1 MKEKSDSKCTDSLL
15 NLKLQKYKE
24 YASDVV
30 QGRQIACKYVIQAC
44 ERYLS
49 WFERDDLLFRPEKA
63 DAVINFISK
72 LKHYS
77 GRFNRKP
84 FLLLHYQ
91 KWMIYSIFGW
101 YYKND
106 PETRVTRKLYVE
118 LSRKQGKT
126 AFLSAISLYCLLET
140 PAAECY
146 MVANNAKQAKICFDM
161 SSNFLSS
168 IDPKAKFFERYRDSI
183 RFNATKSKI
192 QVLSNNSSGND
203 GYSPSFFVLDEA
215 HEQPDSKAWDVMIS
229 GQGARYNDN
238 CLAAIITTAGFNK
251 YLFCYE
257 YRQTCLEI
265 LSGLKSDDSQFI
277 AIYTQD
283 EEDDIFNDE
292 ECWIKSNPS
301 LGVTVSK
308 EYLREQ
314 VTNAQNNTSLLTGV
328 LTKNFNKWMD
338 VQDIWITHDELLAC
352 SKSFELSDFNPDEDL
367 CTVGVDLASVS
378 DLTAVSAHVFHK
390 EKHYFKTWYFI
401 PETCLNPSNSNCEL
415 YRRWKREG
423 YAIITNGNVTDY
435 DNILELLG
443 NFPLVISSIAYD
455 QWNATQFVI
464 QGQSQFGLNF
474 ETYSQSIFNF
484 NRPTRE
490 FERLLKSGK
499 VVLDNNPIT
508 RWCFSNCVLKH
519 EPSCDNVKPIKSG
532 SGKSEKKSSQQKID
546 GVISIL
552 QSLGRFLENPIF
564 DTSI

>member
-1 MKEKSDSKCTDSLL
+1 MKEKSDNRATDSLL
-15 NLKLQKYKE
+15 KYKQ
-24 YASDVV
+24 YALDVV
-30 QGRQIACKYVIQAC
+30 EGRQIACKYVIQAC

-49 WFERDDLLFRPEKA
+49 WFENRPDLIFRADKA
-63 DAVINFISK
+63 EAVIAFISK

-84 FLLLHYQ
+84 FILLPYQ

-106 PETRVTRKLYVE
+106 PEKRVTKKIYIE
-118 LSRKQGKT
+118 LARKQGKT
-126 AFLSAISLYCLLET
+126 AFMSAISLFCLLET

-146 MVANNAKQAKICFDM
+146 NISNNAKQAKICFDM

-168 IDPKAKFFERYRDSI
+168 IDPKGKFFERYRDSI

-203 GYSPSFFVLDEA
+203 GYSPSFYVLDEA

-257 YRQTCLEI
+257 YRQTCIEI

-328 LTKNFNKWMD
+328 LTKNFNKWVD
-338 VQDIWITHDELLAC
+338 SQDTWITHDELLAC
-352 SKSFELSDFNPDEDL
+352 SESFDLSMFDSDETL
-367 CTVGVDLASVS
+367 CTLGVDLAAVS
-378 DLTAVSAHVFHK
+378 DLTAVSALVYHDDK
-390 EKHYFKTWYFI
+390 YYFKTWYFI

-423 YAIITNGNVTDY
+423 FIITTGGNCTDY
-435 DNILELLG
+435 DYILQLLG
-443 NFPLVISSIAYD
+443 DFPLTISSIAYD

-464 QGQSQFGLNF
+464 SGQSLFGLPF
-474 ETYSQSIFNF
+474 EPYAQSIFNF

-499 VVLDNNPIT
+499 VVLDYNPIT
-508 RWCFSNCVLKH
+508 LWCFSNCVLKH

-532 SGKSEKKSSQQKID
+532 SGKSENKSGKID

-552 QSLGRFLENPIF
+552 ESLGRFLENPIL

>member
-1 MKEKSDSKCTDSLL
+1 MKEKSDSKGTDSLL
-15 NLKLQKYKE
+15 KYKQ
-24 YASDVV
+24 YALDVV
-30 QGRQIACKYVIQAC
+30 QGKQIACKYVIQAC

-49 WFERDDLLFRPEKA
+49 WFDSPDKFIFRPEKC
-63 DAVINFISK
+63 DAVISLISK
-72 LKHYS
+72 LKHSS

-84 FLLLHYQ
+84 FILLQYQ

-101 YYKND
+101 YYKDD
-106 PETRVTRKLYVE
+106 PEKRVTKKIYIE
-118 LSRKQGKT
+118 LARKQGKT

-140 PAAECY
+140 PAAEVY
-146 MVANNAKQAKICFDM
+146 MVSNNAKQAKICFDM

-203 GYSPSFFVLDEA
+203 GFSPSFFVLDEA

-257 YRQTCLEI
+257 YRQTCTEI
-265 LSGLKSDDSQFI
+265 LSGLKTDDSQFI

-314 VTNAQNNTSLLTGV
+314 VVNAQNNTSLLTGV
-328 LTKNFNKWMD
+328 LTKNFNQWVDSMN
-338 VQDIWITHDELLAC
+338 VWLTHDEILNVTCDVNL
-352 SKSFELSDFNPDEDL
+352 EDFDPDN
-367 CTVGVDLASVS
+367 TIIWAGVDLASTS
-378 DLTAVSAHVFHK
+378 DLTSLSIMIVQD
-390 EKHYFKTWYFI
+390 EIYYFKSWPFLPASALQQNVNAEFYKKMARNHHLI
-401 PETCLNPSNSNCEL
+401 
-415 YRRWKREG
+415 
-423 YAIITNGNVTDY
+423 ATNGNVCDY
-435 DNILELLG
+435 SEVTKVLLQ
-443 NFPLVISSIAYD
+443 IAERFTIGGVFYD
-455 QWNATQFVI
+455 SWNATQWAI
-464 QGQSQFGLNF
+464 DCTAQGLPL
-474 ETYSQSIFNF
+474 TPISQSLGSF
-484 NRPTRE
+484 NRCTKE
-490 FERLLKSGK
+490 FERLVKMGNCRI
-499 VVLDNNPIT
+499 DNNPIT
-508 RWCFSNCVLKH
+508 RWCF
-519 EPSCDNVKPIKSG
+519 DNVELKFDHNENCKPVKKGDAKSG
-532 SGKSEKKSSQQKID
+532 KGKID
-546 GVISIL
+546 IVISML
-552 QSLGRFLENPIF
+552 SCLNGYLLEPQF

>member
-1 MKEKSDSKCTDSLL
+1 MKEKSDSKGTDSLL
-15 NLKLQKYKE
+15 KYKQ
-24 YASDVV
+24 YALDVV

-44 ERYLS
+44 NRYLS
-49 WFERDDLLFRPEKA
+49 WFDRPDKFIFRPEKC
-63 DAVINFISK
+63 DAVISFISK

-84 FLLLHYQ
+84 FILLPYQ

-101 YYKND
+101 YYKD
-106 PETRVTRKLYVE
+106 EPEKRVTRKIYIE
-118 LSRKQGKT
+118 LARKQGKT
-126 AFLSAISLYCLLET
+126 AFLSAISLFCLLET
-140 PAAECY
+140 PATECY
-146 MVANNAKQAKICFDM
+146 NISNNAKQAKICFDM

-168 IDPKAKFFERYRDSI
+168 IDPKGKFFERYRDSI

-257 YRQTCLEI
+257 YRQTCIEI
-265 LSGLKSDDSQFI
+265 LSGLKTDDSQFI

-283 EEDDIFNDE
+283 ENDDIFNDE

-314 VTNAQNNTSLLTGV
+314 VQNAQNNTSLLTGV
-328 LTKNFNKWMD
+328 LTKNFNQWVD
-338 VQDIWITHDELLAC
+338 SQDTWITHDELLAC
-352 SKSFELSDFNPDEDL
+352 SESFELSDFNPDEDL
-367 CTVGVDLASVS
+367 CTVGIDLASVS
-378 DLTAVSAHVFHK
+378 DLSTVSALVYK
-390 EKHYFKTWYFI
+390 DDKYYFKTWAFV
-401 PETCLNPSNSNCEL
+401 PETCLNPNNSNCEL

-423 YAIITNGNVTDY
+423 FLQVTSGNVTDY
-435 DNILELLG
+435 DYILKLLSEI
-443 NFPLVISSIAYD
+443 PLTISSIAYD
-455 QWNATQFVI
+455 PYNATQFVI
-464 QGQSQFGLNF
+464 SGQSLFGLNF
-474 ETYSQSIFNF
+474 EPYSQSIFNF

-499 VVLDNNPIT
+499 VVLDYNPIT
-508 RWCFSNCVLKH
+508 LWNFSNCVLKQ
-519 EPSCDNVKPIKSG
+519 EPSCGNVKPIKSG
-532 SGKSEKKSSQQKID
+532 SGKSENKSGKID
-546 GVISIL
+546 SVISIL
-552 QSLGRFLENPIF
+552 QSLGRFLENPIL

>member
-1 MKEKSDSKCTDSLL
+1 MKEKSDNRGNLDSLQY
-15 NLKLQKYKE
+15 QKYKQ
-24 YASDVV
+24 YALDVV
-30 QGRQIACKYVIQAC
+30 QHKQIACKYVIQAC

-84 FLLLHYQ
+84 FILLPYQ

-101 YYKND
+101 YYKDN
-106 PETRVTRKLYVE
+106 PETRVTRKMYIE
-118 LSRKQGKT
+118 LARKQGKT
-126 AFLSAISLYCLLET
+126 SFMSAISLFCLLET
-140 PAAECY
+140 PAAEVY

-168 IDPKAKFFERYRDSI
+168 IDPKGKFFERYRDSI

-283 EEDDIFNDE
+283 EDDDIFNDE
-292 ECWIKSNPS
+292 ECWVKSNPS

-314 VTNAQNNTSLLTGV
+314 VQNAQNNTSLLTGV
-328 LTKNFNKWMD
+328 LTKNFNKWVD
-338 VQDIWITHDELLAC
+338 AQDTWITHTELLAC
-352 SKSFELSDFNPDEDL
+352 SESFELSKFNPDEDL
-367 CTVGVDLASVS
+367 CTVGIDLASVS
-378 DLTAVSAHVFHK
+378 DLTAVSALVYK
-390 EKHYFKTWYFI
+390 DDKYYFKSWAFV
-401 PETCLNPSNSNCEL
+401 PESCLNPSNSNCEL

-423 YAIITNGNVTDY
+423 YLHVTNGNVTDY
-435 DNILELLG
+435 DYILQLLG
-443 NFPLVISSIAYD
+443 DFPLTISSIAYD
-455 QWNATQFVI
+455 QYNATSFVI
-464 QGQSQFGLNF
+464 SGQSLFGLNF
-474 ETYSQSIFNF
+474 EPYSQSIFNF

-499 VVLDNNPIT
+499 VVLDYNPIT
-508 RWCFSNCVLKH
+508 LWCFSNCVLKH

-532 SGKSEKKSSQQKID
+532 SGKSEKKSGQNKVD
-546 GVISIL
+546 LVISLL

>member
-1 MKEKSDSKCTDSLL
+1 MKEKSDNRGNLDSLQY
-15 NLKLQKYKE
+15 QKYKQ
-24 YASDVV
+24 YALDVV
-30 QGRQIACKYVIQAC
+30 QGKQIACKYVIQAC

-49 WFERDDLLFRPEKA
+49 WFDRDDFIFRPEKA

-84 FLLLHYQ
+84 FILLPYQ

-101 YYKND
+101 YYKDD
-106 PETRVTRKLYVE
+106 PETRVTRKIYIE
-118 LSRKQGKT
+118 LARKQGKT
-126 AFLSAISLYCLLET
+126 SYLSAISLFSLLET
-140 PAAECY
+140 PAAEVY
-146 MVANNAKQAKICFDM
+146 MVANNAMQAKICFDM

-168 IDPKAKFFERYRDSI
+168 IDPKGKFFERYRDSI

-251 YLFCYE
+251 FLFCYE
-257 YRQTCLEI
+257 YRATCTEI
-265 LSGLKSDDSQFI
+265 LANLKNDDSQFI

-301 LGVTVSK
+301 LGITVSK

-314 VTNAQNNTSLLTGV
+314 VINAQNNTSLLTGV
-328 LTKNFNKWMD
+328 LTKNFNLWCDSMD
-338 VQDIWITHDELLAC
+338 TWITHDGLLAC

-367 CTVGVDLASVS
+367 CTVGIDLASVS
-378 DLTAVSAHVFHK
+378 DLTAVSALVYK
-390 EKHYFKTWYFI
+390 DEKYYFKSWAFV
-401 PETCLNPSNSNCEL
+401 PESCLNPSNSNCEL

-423 YAIITNGNVTDY
+423 FLQVTGGNCTDY
-435 DNILELLG
+435 DKILELLG
-443 NFPLVISSIAYD
+443 NFPLTISSIAYD

-464 QGQSQFGLNF
+464 QGQTLGLPF
-474 ETYSQSIFNF
+474 EPYSQSIFNF

-499 VVLDNNPIT
+499 VVLDYNPIT
-508 RWCFSNCVLKH
+508 LWCFSNCVLKH

-532 SGKSEKKSSQQKID
+532 SGKSEKKSGQNKVD
-546 GVISIL
+546 LVISLL
-552 QSLGRFLENPIF
+552 QSLGRFLEQPQF

>member
-1 MKEKSDSKCTDSLL
+1 MKEKSENRATADYLL
-15 NLKLQKYKE
+15 KYKQ
-24 YASDVV
+24 YSLDVV

-49 WFERDDLLFRPEKA
+49 WFDRPDFIFRPEKA

-84 FLLLHYQ
+84 FILLPYQ

-101 YYKND
+101 YYKDD

-140 PAAECY
+140 PAAEVY

-168 IDPKAKFFERYRDSI
+168 IDPKGKFFERYRDSI

-203 GYSPSFFVLDEA
+203 GYSASFYVLDEA

-251 YLFCYE
+251 FLFCYE
-257 YRQTCLEI
+257 YRATCLEI

-314 VTNAQNNTSLLTGV
+314 VVNAQNNTSLLTGV
-328 LTKNFNKWMD
+328 LTKNFNQWVDSMN
-338 VQDIWITHDELLAC
+338 VWLTHDEILNVSCDISLDQ
-352 SKSFELSDFNPDEDL
+352 FDPDN
-367 CTVGVDLASVS
+367 TIIWAGVDLAATS
-378 DLTAVSAHVFHK
+378 DLTSLSLMIVQDDIY
-390 EKHYFKTWYFI
+390 YFKSWPFL
-401 PETCLNPSNSNCEL
+401 PESALQHNVNAEFYKKMARNHHL
-415 YRRWKREG
+415 I
-423 YAIITNGNVTDY
+423 ATNGNVTDY
-435 DNILELLG
+435 SEVTKVLLQ
-443 NFPLVISSIAYD
+443 IAERFTIGGVFYD
-455 QWNATQFVI
+455 SWNATQWAI
-464 QGQSQFGLNF
+464 DCTAQGLPL
-474 ETYSQSIFNF
+474 TPISQSLGSF
-484 NRPTRE
+484 NRCTKE
-490 FERLLKSGK
+490 FERLVKMGNCRI
-499 VVLDNNPIT
+499 DNNPIT
-508 RWCFSNCVLKH
+508 RWCF
-519 EPSCDNVKPIKSG
+519 DNVELKFDHNENCKPVKKGDAKSG
-532 SGKSEKKSSQQKID
+532 KGKID
-546 GVISIL
+546 IVISML
-552 QSLGRFLENPIF
+552 SCLNGYLLEPQF

>member
-1 MKEKSDSKCTDSLL
+1 MKEKSDNRATDSLL
-15 NLKLQKYKE
+15 SKYKD
-24 YASDVV
+24 YALDVV
-30 QGRQIACKYVIQAC
+30 QHKQIACKYVIQAC
-44 ERYLS
+44 KRYLS
-49 WFERDDLLFRPEKA
+49 WFERDDLIFRPEKA

-84 FLLLHYQ
+84 FILLPYQ

-101 YYKND
+101 YYKD
-106 PETRVTRKLYVE
+106 DKEKRVTSKIYVE

-126 AFLSAISLYCLLET
+126 AFLSAISLFCLLET

-168 IDPKAKFFERYRDSI
+168 IDPKGKFFERYRDSI
-183 RFNATKSKI
+183 KFNATKSKI

-215 HEQPDSKAWDVMIS
+215 HEQVDSKAWDVMIS
-229 GQGARYNDN
+229 GQGARFNDN

-251 YLFCYE
+251 YAFCYE
-257 YRQTCLEI
+257 YRTTCLDI
-265 LSGLKSDDSQFI
+265 LAGLKSDDSQFI

-283 EEDDIFNDE
+283 EDDDIFNDE

-301 LGVTVSK
+301 LGITVSK

-314 VTNAQNNTSLLTGV
+314 VKNAQNNTSLLTGV
-328 LTKNFNKWMD
+328 LTKNFNQWVD
-338 VQDIWITHDELLAC
+338 SQDTWITPTELLAC
-352 SKSFELSDFNPDEDL
+352 SESFDLSMFDSDETL
-367 CTVGVDLASVS
+367 CTLGVDLAAVS
-378 DLTAVSAHVFHK
+378 DLTAVSALVYHDDK
-390 EKHYFKTWYFI
+390 YYFKTWYFI

-423 YAIITNGNVTDY
+423 YLIVTNGNVTDY
-435 DNILELLG
+435 DYILQLLG
-443 NFPLVISSIAYD
+443 DFPLTISSIAYD

-464 QGQSQFGLNF
+464 SGQSLFGLNF
-474 ETYSQSIFNF
+474 EPYSQSIFNF

-499 VVLDNNPIT
+499 VVLGYNPIT
-508 RWCFSNCVLKH
+508 LWCFSNCVLKH

-532 SGKSEKKSSQQKID
+532 SGKSENKNGKID

-552 QSLGRFLENPIF
+552 ESLGRFLENSPF

>member
-1 MKEKSDSKCTDSLL
+1 MKEKSDNRGNLDYLLRYKQYSL
-15 NLKLQKYKE
+15 
-24 YASDVV
+24 DVV

-49 WFERDDLLFRPEKA
+49 WFDRPDFIFRPEKA

-84 FLLLHYQ
+84 FILLPYQ

-101 YYKND
+101 YYKDD

-140 PAAECY
+140 PAAEVY

-168 IDPKAKFFERYRDSI
+168 IDPKGKFFERYRDSI

-251 YLFCYE
+251 FLFCYE
-257 YRQTCLEI
+257 YRATCLEI

-314 VTNAQNNTSLLTGV
+314 VVNAQNNTSLLTGV
-328 LTKNFNKWMD
+328 LTKNFNQWVDSMN
-338 VQDIWITHDELLAC
+338 VWLTHDEILNVSCDISLDQ
-352 SKSFELSDFNPDEDL
+352 FDPDN
-367 CTVGVDLASVS
+367 TIIWAGVDLAATS
-378 DLTAVSAHVFHK
+378 DLTSLSLMIVQDDIY
-390 EKHYFKTWYFI
+390 YFKSWPFL
-401 PETCLNPSNSNCEL
+401 PESALQQNVNAEFYKKMARNHHL
-415 YRRWKREG
+415 I
-423 YAIITNGNVTDY
+423 ATNGNVTDY
-435 DNILELLG
+435 SEVTKVLLQ
-443 NFPLVISSIAYD
+443 IAERFTIGGVFYD
-455 QWNATQFVI
+455 SWNATQWAI
-464 QGQSQFGLNF
+464 DCTAQGLPL
-474 ETYSQSIFNF
+474 TPISQSLGSF
-484 NRPTRE
+484 NRCTKE
-490 FERLLKSGK
+490 FERLVKMGNCRI
-499 VVLDNNPIT
+499 DNNPIT
-508 RWCFSNCVLKH
+508 RWCF
-519 EPSCDNVKPIKSG
+519 DNVELKFDHNENCKPVKKGDAKSG
-532 SGKSEKKSSQQKID
+532 KGKID
-546 GVISIL
+546 IVISML
-552 QSLGRFLENPIF
+552 SCLNGYLLEPQF

>member
-1 MKEKSDSKCTDSLL
+1 MKEKTDNRATDCLL
-15 NLKLQKYKE
+15 KYKQ
-24 YASDVV
+24 YALDVV
-30 QGRQIACKYVIQAC
+30 EGRQIACKYVIQAC

-49 WFERDDLLFRPEKA
+49 WFERDDFIFRPEKA

-84 FLLLHYQ
+84 FILLPYQ

-101 YYKND
+101 YYKDD
-106 PETRVTRKLYVE
+106 PETRVTRKIYIE
-118 LSRKQGKT
+118 LARKQGKT
-126 AFLSAISLYCLLET
+126 AFLSAISLFCLLET
-140 PAAECY
+140 PAAEVY
-146 MVANNAKQAKICFDM
+146 MVGNNAKQAKICFDM

-168 IDPKAKFFERYRDSI
+168 IDPKGKFFERYRDSI

-203 GYSPSFFVLDEA
+203 GYSASFYVLDEA

-251 YLFCYE
+251 YLFCFE
-257 YRQTCLEI
+257 YRQTCTEI
-265 LSGLKSDDSQFI
+265 LSGLKSDDSQFV

-292 ECWIKSNPS
+292 ECWVKSNPS

-328 LTKNFNKWMD
+328 LTKNFNKWVD
-338 VQDIWITHDELLAC
+338 SQDTWITHDELLAC
-352 SKSFELSDFNPDEDL
+352 SESFELSKFNPDEDL

-378 DLTAVSAHVFHK
+378 DLTAVSAHVYHN

-401 PETCLNPSNSNCEL
+401 PESCLNPSNSNCEL

-435 DNILELLG
+435 DAILELLG
-443 NFPLVISSIAYD
+443 NFPLTISNIAYD

-464 QGQSQFGLNF
+464 SGQSLFGLPF
-474 ETYSQSIFNF
+474 EPYSQSIFNF

-546 GVISIL
+546 GVISLL
-552 QSLGRFLENPIF
+552 QSLGKFLENPIF

>member
-1 MKEKSDSKCTDSLL
+1 MKEKSDNRATDSLL
-15 NLKLQKYKE
+15 KYKQ
-24 YASDVV
+24 YALDVV
-30 QGRQIACKYVIQAC
+30 QHKQIACKYVIQAC

-84 FLLLHYQ
+84 FILLQYQ

-101 YYKND
+101 YYKD
-106 PETRVTRKLYVE
+106 DKEKRVTSKIYIE
-118 LSRKQGKT
+118 LARKQGKT

-168 IDPKAKFFERYRDSI
+168 IDPKGKFFERYRDSI
-183 RFNATKSKI
+183 KFNATKSKI

-215 HEQPDSKAWDVMIS
+215 HEQVDSKAWDVMIS
-229 GQGARYNDN
+229 GQGARFNDN

-251 YLFCYE
+251 YAFCYE
-257 YRQTCLEI
+257 YRSTCLDV
-265 LSGLKSDDSQFI
+265 LAGLKSSDSQFI

-301 LGVTVSK
+301 LGITVSK

-314 VTNAQNNTSLLTGV
+314 VKNAQNNTSLLTGV
-328 LTKNFNKWMD
+328 LTKNFNQWVD
-338 VQDIWITHDELLAC
+338 SQDTWITHDELLAC
-352 SKSFELSDFNPDEDL
+352 SESFDLSMFDSDETL
-367 CTVGVDLASVS
+367 CTLGVDLAAVS
-378 DLTAVSAHVFHK
+378 DLTAVSALVYHDDK
-390 EKHYFKTWYFI
+390 YYFKTWYFI

-423 YAIITNGNVTDY
+423 YLIVTNGNVTDY
-435 DNILELLG
+435 DYILQLLSD
-443 NFPLVISSIAYD
+443 FPLTISSIAYD

-464 QGQSQFGLNF
+464 SGQSLFGLNF
-474 ETYSQSIFNF
+474 EPYAQSIFNF

-499 VVLDNNPIT
+499 VVLDYNPIT
-508 RWCFSNCVLKH
+508 LWCFSNCVLKH

-532 SGKSEKKSSQQKID
+532 SGKSENKSGKID

-552 QSLGRFLENPIF
+552 ESLGRFLENPIL

>member
-1 MKEKSDSKCTDSLL
+1 MKEKNDNRATDSLL
-15 NLKLQKYKE
+15 KYKQ
-24 YASDVV
+24 YALDVV
-30 QGRQIACKYVIQAC
+30 QHKQIACKYVIQAC

-49 WFERDDLLFRPEKA
+49 WFERDDLIFRPEKA

-84 FLLLHYQ
+84 FILLPYQ

-101 YYKND
+101 YYNEGK
-106 PETRVTRKLYVE
+106 EKRVTSKIYIE
-118 LSRKQGKT
+118 LARKQGKT

-146 MVANNAKQAKICFDM
+146 MVANNSKQAKICFDM

-168 IDPKAKFFERYRDSI
+168 IDPKGKFFERYRDSI

-215 HEQPDSKAWDVMIS
+215 HEQVDSKAWDVMVS
-229 GQGARYNDN
+229 GQGARFNDN

-251 YLFCYE
+251 YAFCYE
-257 YRQTCLEI
+257 YRNTSLDV
-265 LSGLKSDDSQFI
+265 LAGLKSDDSQFI

-292 ECWIKSNPS
+292 ECWIKSSPS
-301 LGVTVSK
+301 LGITVSK

-314 VTNAQNNTSLLTGV
+314 VKNAQNNTSLLTGV
-328 LTKNFNKWMD
+328 LTKNFNKWVD
-338 VQDIWITHDELLAC
+338 TQDTWIKHDQLLAC
-352 SKSFELSDFNPDEDL
+352 SESFDLSMFDSDETL
-367 CTVGVDLASVS
+367 CTLGVDLAAVS
-378 DLTAVSAHVFHK
+378 DLTAVSALVYHDDK
-390 EKHYFKTWYFI
+390 YYFKTWYFI

-423 YAIITNGNVTDY
+423 YLIVTNGNVTDY
-435 DNILELLG
+435 DYILQLLSE
-443 NFPLVISSIAYD
+443 FPLTISSIAYD

-464 QGQSQFGLNF
+464 SGQSLFGLNF
-474 ETYSQSIFNF
+474 ESYAQSIFNF

-499 VVLDNNPIT
+499 VVLDYNPIT
-508 RWCFSNCVLKH
+508 LWNFSNCVLKH

-532 SGKSEKKSSQQKID
+532 SGKSENKSGKID

-552 QSLGRFLENPIF
+552 QSLGRFLENPIL

>member
-1 MKEKSDSKCTDSLL
+1 MKEKSDNRGNLDSLQY
-15 NLKLQKYKE
+15 QKYKQ
-24 YASDVV
+24 YALDVV
-30 QGRQIACKYVIQAC
+30 QHKQIACKYVIQAC

-84 FLLLHYQ
+84 FILLPYQ

-101 YYKND
+101 YYKDN
-106 PETRVTRKLYVE
+106 PETRVTRKMYIE
-118 LSRKQGKT
+118 LARKQGKT
-126 AFLSAISLYCLLET
+126 SFMSAISLFCLLET
-140 PAAECY
+140 PAAEVY

-168 IDPKAKFFERYRDSI
+168 IDPKGKFFERYRDSI

-203 GYSPSFFVLDEA
+203 GYSPSLFVLDEA

-238 CLAAIITTAGFNK
+238 CLAAIITTSGFNRF
-251 YLFCYE
+251 LFCYE
-257 YRQTCLEI
+257 YRQTCTAI
-265 LSGLKSDDSQFI
+265 LANLKTDDSQFI

-301 LGVTVSK
+301 LNITVSK

-328 LTKNFNKWMD
+328 LTKNFNKWVD
-338 VQDIWITHDELLAC
+338 SQDTWITHDELLAC
-352 SKSFELSDFNPDEDL
+352 SKSFELSDFNPDDTL

-401 PETCLNPSNSNCEL
+401 PESCLNPSNSNCEL

-423 YAIITNGNVTDY
+423 YAIITNGTVTDY

-443 NFPLVISSIAYD
+443 NFPLTISSIAFD
-455 QWNATQFVI
+455 PWNATQFVI
-464 QGQSQFGLNF
+464 SGQSVFGLNF
-474 ETYSQSIFNF
+474 EPYSQSIFNF

-532 SGKSEKKSSQQKID
+532 SGKSEKKSSQLKID

-552 QSLGRFLENPIF
+552 ECLGRFLENPIF

>member
-1 MKEKSDSKCTDSLL
+1 MKEKSDSKGTDYLL
-15 NLKLQKYKE
+15 KYKQ
-24 YASDVV
+24 YALDVV
-30 QGRQIACKYVIQAC
+30 EGRQIACKYVIQAC
-44 ERYLS
+44 NRYLS
-49 WFERDDLLFRPEKA
+49 WFERDDLLFRPEKC
-63 DAVINFISK
+63 DSVISFISK
-72 LKHYS
+72 LRHYS

-84 FLLLHYQ
+84 FILLPYQ

-101 YYKND
+101 YYKDD
-106 PETRVTRKLYVE
+106 PEKRVTRKIYIE
-118 LSRKQGKT
+118 LARKQGKT
-126 AFLSAISLYCLLET
+126 AFLSSISLFSLLET
-140 PAAECY
+140 PAAEVY

-168 IDPKAKFFERYRDSI
+168 IDPKGKFFERYRDSI

-251 YLFCYE
+251 YLFCFE
-257 YRQTCLEI
+257 YRSTCVEI
-265 LSGLKSDDSQFI
+265 LSGLKADDSQFI

-292 ECWIKSNPS
+292 ECWVKSNPS

-314 VTNAQNNTSLLTGV
+314 VVNAQNNTSLLTGV
-328 LTKNFNKWMD
+328 LTKNFNKWVD
-338 VQDIWITHDELLAC
+338 SQDTWISHDELLAC

-378 DLTAVSAHVFHK
+378 DLTAVSALVYK
-390 EKHYFKTWYFI
+390 DEKYYFKTWYFI
-401 PETCLNPSNSNCEL
+401 PESCLNPSNSNCEL
-415 YRRWKREG
+415 YRRWKREN
-423 YAIITNGNVTDY
+423 YAIISNGNVTDY
-435 DNILELLG
+435 DAILELLG
-443 NFPLVISSIAYD
+443 NFPLTISSIAYD

-464 QGQSQFGLNF
+464 SGQSLFGLPF
-474 ETYSQSIFNF
+474 ESYAQSIFNF

>member
-1 MKEKSDSKCTDSLL
+1 MKEKSDNRATTDSLL
-15 NLKLQKYKE
+15 RFKQ
-24 YASDVV
+24 YALDVV

-44 ERYLS
+44 NRYLS
-49 WFERDDLLFRPEKA
+49 WFDRDDLLFRPEKA

-77 GRFNRKP
+77 GRFNRKQ
-84 FLLLHYQ
+84 FLLLPYQ

-106 PETRVTRKLYVE
+106 PEKRVCTKIYIQ

-126 AFLSAISLYCLLET
+126 ALLSSISLFCLLET

-168 IDPKAKFFERYRDSI
+168 IDPKGKFFERYRDSI

-215 HEQPDSKAWDVMIS
+215 FEQPDSKAWDVMVS
-229 GQGARYNDN
+229 GQGARYDDN

-251 YLFCYE
+251 YAFCYE
-257 YRQTCLEI
+257 YMQTCTEI
-265 LSGLKSDDSQFI
+265 LAGLKTDDSQFV

-283 EEDDIFNDE
+283 EEDDIFNNE

-314 VTNAQNNTSLLTGV
+314 IKNAQNNTSLLTGV
-328 LTKNFNKWMD
+328 LTKNFNKWVDAMD
-338 VQDIWITHDELLAC
+338 TWLTHDEILNVTCDVNLEQ
-352 SKSFELSDFNPDEDL
+352 FDPDNTIVW
-367 CTVGVDLASVS
+367 CGVDLAATS
-378 DLTAVSAHVFHK
+378 DLTSLSMMIVQDDIY
-390 EKHYFKTWYFI
+390 YFKSWPFL
-401 PETCLNPSNSNCEL
+401 PESALQQNVNAEFYKKMARNHHL
-415 YRRWKREG
+415 I
-423 YAIITNGNVTDY
+423 ATNGNVTDY
-435 DNILELLG
+435 SEVTKVLLQ
-443 NFPLVISSIAYD
+443 IAERFTIGGVFYD
-455 QWNATQFVI
+455 SWNATQWAI
-464 QGQSQFGLNF
+464 DCTAQGLPLTPINQSLG
-474 ETYSQSIFNF
+474 SF
-484 NRPTRE
+484 NRCTKE
-490 FERLLKSGK
+490 FERLVKMGNCRI
-499 VVLDNNPIT
+499 DNNPIT
-508 RWCFSNCVLKH
+508 RWCF
-519 EPSCDNVKPIKSG
+519 DNVELKFDHNENCKPVKKGDAKSG
-532 SGKSEKKSSQQKID
+532 KGKID
-546 GVISIL
+546 IVISMLSSLNGYLL
-552 QSLGRFLENPIF
+552 QPQF

>member
-1 MKEKSDSKCTDSLL
+1 MKEKSDNRVTDSLL
-15 NLKLQKYKE
+15 KYKQ
-24 YASDVV
+24 YALDVV
-30 QGRQIACKYVIQAC
+30 QHKQIACKYVIQAC

-84 FLLLHYQ
+84 FLLLPYQ

-101 YYKND
+101 YYKSD
-106 PETRVTRKLYVE
+106 PEKRVTRKIYIE
-118 LSRKQGKT
+118 LARKQGKT
-126 AFLSAISLYCLLET
+126 AFLSAISLFCLLET

-168 IDPKAKFFERYRDSI
+168 IDPKGKFFERYRDSI

-215 HEQPDSKAWDVMIS
+215 HEQPDSRAFDVLIS

-265 LSGLKSDDSQFI
+265 LAGLKSDDGQFI

-292 ECWIKSNPS
+292 DCWGKSSPS

-314 VTNAQNNTSLLTGV
+314 VQNAQNNTSLLTGV
-328 LTKNFNKWMD
+328 LTKNFNQWVD
-338 VQDIWITHDELLAC
+338 SQDTWITHDELLAC

-367 CTVGVDLASVS
+367 CTLGVDLASVS
-378 DLTAVSAHVFHK
+378 DLSTVSALVYK
-390 EKHYFKTWYFI
+390 DDKYYFKTWAFV
-401 PETCLNPSNSNCEL
+401 PETCLNPNNSNCEL

-423 YAIITNGNVTDY
+423 FLQVTSGNVTDY
-435 DNILELLG
+435 DYILKLLSEI
-443 NFPLVISSIAYD
+443 PLTISSIAYD
-455 QWNATQFVI
+455 PYNATQFVI
-464 QGQSQFGLNF
+464 SGQSLFGLNF
-474 ETYSQSIFNF
+474 EPYSQSIFNF

-499 VVLDNNPIT
+499 VVLDYNPIT
-508 RWCFSNCVLKH
+508 LWNFSNCVLKQ
-519 EPSCDNVKPIKSG
+519 EPSCGNVKPIKSG
-532 SGKSEKKSSQQKID
+532 SGKSENKSGKID
-546 GVISIL
+546 SVISIL
-552 QSLGRFLENPIF
+552 QSLGRFLENPIL

>member
-1 MKEKSDSKCTDSLL
+1 MKEKSDSKGTDSLL
-15 NLKLQKYKE
+15 SKYKDC
-24 YASDVV
+24 ALDVV
-30 QGRQIACKYVIQAC
+30 QGKQIACKYVIQAC

-84 FLLLHYQ
+84 FILLPYQ

-101 YYKND
+101 YYKD
-106 PETRVTRKLYVE
+106 DKEKRVTSKIYVE
-118 LSRKQGKT
+118 LARKQGKT

-168 IDPKAKFFERYRDSI
+168 IDPKGKFFERYRDSI
-183 RFNATKSKI
+183 KFNATKSKI

-215 HEQPDSKAWDVMIS
+215 HEQVDSKAWDVMIS
-229 GQGARYNDN
+229 GQGARFNDN

-251 YLFCYE
+251 YAFCYE
-257 YRQTCLEI
+257 YRTTCLDI
-265 LSGLKSDDSQFI
+265 LAGLKSDDSQFI

-283 EEDDIFNDE
+283 EDDDIFNDE
-292 ECWIKSNPS
+292 KCWIKSNPS
-301 LGVTVSK
+301 LGITVSK

-314 VTNAQNNTSLLTGV
+314 VKNAQNNTSLLTGV
-328 LTKNFNKWMD
+328 LTKNFNKWVD
-338 VQDIWITHDELLAC
+338 SQDTWISHDELLAC
-352 SKSFELSDFNPDEDL
+352 SKSFDLSMFDSDETL
-367 CTVGVDLASVS
+367 CTLGVDLAAVS
-378 DLTAVSAHVFHK
+378 DLTAVSALVYHDDK
-390 EKHYFKTWYFI
+390 YYFKTWYFI

-415 YRRWKREG
+415 YRRWKRENF
-423 YAIITNGNVTDY
+423 IITTGGNCTDY
-435 DNILELLG
+435 DYILQLLG
-443 NFPLVISSIAYD
+443 DFPLTISSIAYD

-464 QGQSQFGLNF
+464 SGQSLFGLPF
-474 ETYSQSIFNF
+474 EPYAQSIFNF

-499 VVLDNNPIT
+499 VVLDYNPIT
-508 RWCFSNCVLKH
+508 LWCFSNCVLKH

-532 SGKSEKKSSQQKID
+532 SGKSENKSGKID

-552 QSLGRFLENPIF
+552 ESLGRFLENPPL

>member
-1 MKEKSDSKCTDSLL
+1 MKEKNDNRATDSLL
-15 NLKLQKYKE
+15 KYKQ
-24 YASDVV
+24 YALDVV

-49 WFERDDLLFRPEKA
+49 WFERDDLIFRPEKA

-84 FLLLHYQ
+84 FILLPYQ

-101 YYKND
+101 YYKED
-106 PETRVTRKLYVE
+106 KEKRITSKIYVE

-168 IDPKAKFFERYRDSI
+168 IDPKGKFFERYRDSI
-183 RFNATKSKI
+183 KFNATKSKI

-229 GQGARYNDN
+229 GQGARFNDN

-251 YLFCYE
+251 YAFCYE
-257 YRQTCLEI
+257 YRTTCLDI
-265 LSGLKSDDSQFI
+265 LAGLKSDDSQFI

-283 EEDDIFNDE
+283 EDDDIFNDE

-301 LGVTVSK
+301 LGITVSK

-314 VTNAQNNTSLLTGV
+314 VKNGQNNTSLLTGV
-328 LTKNFNKWMD
+328 LTKNFNQWVD
-338 VQDIWITHDELLAC
+338 SQDTWITHDELLAC
-352 SKSFELSDFNPDEDL
+352 SESFDLSMFDSDETL
-367 CTVGVDLASVS
+367 CTLGVDLASVS
-378 DLTAVSAHVFHK
+378 DLTTVSALVYHDDK
-390 EKHYFKTWYFI
+390 YYFKTWFFV

-423 YAIITNGNVTDY
+423 YLIVTNGNVTDY
-435 DNILELLG
+435 DYILQLLG
-443 NFPLVISSIAYD
+443 DFPLTISSIAYD
-455 QWNATQFVI
+455 QYNATSFVI
-464 QGQSQFGLNF
+464 SGQSLFGLNF
-474 ETYSQSIFNF
+474 EPYSQSIFNF

-499 VVLDNNPIT
+499 VVLDYNPIT
-508 RWCFSNCVLKH
+508 LWCFSNCVLKH

-532 SGKSEKKSSQQKID
+532 SGKSEKKSGQNKID

-552 QSLGRFLENPIF
+552 QSLGRFLEQPQF

>member
-1 MKEKSDSKCTDSLL
+1 MKEKSDSKGNGSLL
-15 NLKLQKYKE
+15 KYKQ
-24 YASDVV
+24 YALDVV
-30 QGRQIACKYVIQAC
+30 QHKQIACKYVIQAC

-49 WFERDDLLFRPEKA
+49 WFDRDDFIFRPEKA

-77 GRFNRKP
+77 GRFNHKQ
-84 FLLLHYQ
+84 FILLPYQ

-101 YYKND
+101 YYKDD

-168 IDPKAKFFERYRDSI
+168 IDPKGKFFERYRDSI

-238 CLAAIITTAGFNK
+238 CLAAIITTSGFNK
-251 YLFCYE
+251 FLFCHA
-257 YRQTCLEI
+257 YRETCLEI
-265 LSGLKSDDSQFI
+265 LANLKTDDSQYI

-328 LTKNFNKWMD
+328 LTKNFNQWVD
-338 VQDIWITHDELLAC
+338 SQDTWITNAELLAC
-352 SKSFELSDFNPDEDL
+352 SESFELSKFNPDEDL
-367 CTVGVDLASVS
+367 CTLGIDLASVS
-378 DLTAVSAHVFHK
+378 DLTSVSALVYK
-390 EKHYFKTWYFI
+390 DDKYYFKTWYFL

-423 YAIITNGNVTDY
+423 YLIVTNGNVTDY
-435 DNILELLG
+435 DYILQLLG
-443 NFPLVISSIAYD
+443 DFPLIISSIAYD
-455 QWNATQFVI
+455 QYNAT
-464 QGQSQFGLNF
+464 
-474 ETYSQSIFNF
+474 
-484 NRPTRE
+484 
-490 FERLLKSGK
+490 
-499 VVLDNNPIT
+499 
-508 RWCFSNCVLKH
+508 
-519 EPSCDNVKPIKSG
+519 
-532 SGKSEKKSSQQKID
+532 
-546 GVISIL
+546 
-552 QSLGRFLENPIF
+552 SL
-564 DTSI
+564 

>member
-1 MKEKSDSKCTDSLL
+1 MKEKSDNRATDSIQF
-15 NLKLQKYKE
+15 KRYKQ
-24 YASDVV
+24 YALDVV
-30 QGRQIACKYVIQAC
+30 QGKQIACKYVIQAC

-49 WFERDDLLFRPEKA
+49 WFDRPDFIFRPEKA

-84 FLLLHYQ
+84 FILLPYQ

-101 YYKND
+101 YYKDD

-140 PAAECY
+140 PAAEVY

-168 IDPKAKFFERYRDSI
+168 IDPKGKFFERYRDSI

-203 GYSPSFFVLDEA
+203 GYSASFYVLDEA

-251 YLFCYE
+251 FLFCYE
-257 YRQTCLEI
+257 YRATCLEI
-265 LSGLKSDDSQFI
+265 LSGLKSDDGQFI

-314 VTNAQNNTSLLTGV
+314 VVNAQNNTSLLTGV
-328 LTKNFNKWMD
+328 LTKNFNLWCDSMD
-338 VQDIWITHDELLAC
+338 TWITHDELLAC

-367 CTVGVDLASVS
+367 CTVGIDLASVS
-378 DLTAVSAHVFHK
+378 DLTAVSALVYK
-390 EKHYFKTWYFI
+390 DEKYYFKSWAFV
-401 PETCLNPSNSNCEL
+401 PESCLNPSNSNCEL

-423 YAIITNGNVTDY
+423 YLHCTGGNVTDFDY
-435 DNILELLG
+435 ILKLLSE
-443 NFPLVISSIAYD
+443 FPLTISSIAYD
-455 QWNATQFVI
+455 QYNATQFVI

-474 ETYSQSIFNF
+474 EPYSQSIFNF

-490 FERLLKSGK
+490 FERLLKSGR
-499 VVLDNNPIT
+499 VVLDYNPIT
-508 RWCFSNCVLKH
+508 LWAFGNCVLKH
-519 EPSCDNVKPIKSG
+519 EPTCDNVKPIKSG
-532 SGKSEKKSSQQKID
+532 SGKSEKKSGQNKVD
-546 GVISIL
+546 LVISLL
-552 QSLGRFLENPIF
+552 QSLGRFLEQPQF

>member
-1 MKEKSDSKCTDSLL
+1 MKEKSDNRATDSLL
-15 NLKLQKYKE
+15 KYKQ
-24 YASDVV
+24 YALDVV
-30 QGRQIACKYVIQAC
+30 QHKQIACKYVIQAC

-49 WFERDDLLFRPEKA
+49 WFDRDDFIFRPEKC
-63 DAVINFISK
+63 DSVISFISK
-72 LKHYS
+72 LRHYS

-84 FLLLHYQ
+84 FILLPYQ

-101 YYKND
+101 YYKD
-106 PETRVTRKLYVE
+106 DKETRVTRKLYVE

-126 AFLSAISLYCLLET
+126 AFLSAISLYCLLGT
-140 PAAECY
+140 PAAEVY

-168 IDPKAKFFERYRDSI
+168 IDPKGKFFERYRDSI

-203 GYSPSFFVLDEA
+203 GYSPSLFVLDEA

-251 YLFCYE
+251 FLFCYE
-257 YRQTCLEI
+257 YRATCLEI

-314 VTNAQNNTSLLTGV
+314 VVNAQNNTSLLTGV
-328 LTKNFNKWMD
+328 LTKNFNQWVDSMN
-338 VQDIWITHDELLAC
+338 VWLTHDEILNVSCDISLDQ
-352 SKSFELSDFNPDEDL
+352 FDPDN
-367 CTVGVDLASVS
+367 TIIWAGVDLAATS
-378 DLTAVSAHVFHK
+378 DLTSLSLMIVQDDIY
-390 EKHYFKTWYFI
+390 YFKSWPFL
-401 PETCLNPSNSNCEL
+401 PESALQQNVNAEFYKKMARNHHL
-415 YRRWKREG
+415 I
-423 YAIITNGNVTDY
+423 ATNGNVTDY
-435 DNILELLG
+435 SEVTKVLLQ
-443 NFPLVISSIAYD
+443 IAERFTIGGVFYD
-455 QWNATQFVI
+455 SWNATQWAI
-464 QGQSQFGLNF
+464 DCTAQGLPL
-474 ETYSQSIFNF
+474 TPISQSLGSF
-484 NRPTRE
+484 NRCTKE
-490 FERLLKSGK
+490 FERLVKMGNCRI
-499 VVLDNNPIT
+499 DNNPIT
-508 RWCFSNCVLKH
+508 RWCF
-519 EPSCDNVKPIKSG
+519 DNVELKFDHNENCKPVKKGDAKSG
-532 SGKSEKKSSQQKID
+532 KGKID
-546 GVISIL
+546 IVISML
-552 QSLGRFLENPIF
+552 SCLNGYLLEPQF

>member
-1 MKEKSDSKCTDSLL
+1 MKEKSDNRATADYLL
-15 NLKLQKYKE
+15 NLKKYKD
-24 YASDVV
+24 YALDVV
-30 QGRQIACKYVIQAC
+30 QGTQIACKYVIQAC

-49 WFERDDLLFRPEKA
+49 WFDRPDFIFRPEKA
-63 DAVINFISK
+63 NAVINFISK

-84 FLLLHYQ
+84 FILLPYQ

-101 YYKND
+101 YYKDD

-140 PAAECY
+140 PAAEVY

-168 IDPKAKFFERYRDSI
+168 IDPKGKFFERYRDSI

-203 GYSPSFFVLDEA
+203 GYSPSLFVLDEA

-251 YLFCYE
+251 FLFCYE
-257 YRQTCLEI
+257 YRQTCTEI
-265 LSGLKSDDSQFI
+265 LSGLKSDDSQFV

-292 ECWIKSNPS
+292 ECWVKSNPS

-328 LTKNFNKWMD
+328 LTKNFNKWVD
-338 VQDIWITHDELLAC
+338 SQDTWITHDELLAC
-352 SKSFELSDFNPDEDL
+352 SESFELSKFNPDEDL

-378 DLTAVSAHVFHK
+378 DLTAVSAHVYHN

-401 PETCLNPSNSNCEL
+401 PESCLNPSNSNCEL

-435 DNILELLG
+435 DAILELLG
-443 NFPLVISSIAYD
+443 NFPLTISNIAYD

-464 QGQSQFGLNF
+464 SGQSLFGLPF
-474 ETYSQSIFNF
+474 EPYSQSIFNF

-546 GVISIL
+546 GVISLL
-552 QSLGRFLENPIF
+552 QSLGKFLENPIF

>member
-1 MKEKSDSKCTDSLL
+1 MKEKSDNRATTDSLL
-15 NLKLQKYKE
+15 KYKQ
-24 YASDVV
+24 YALDVV
-30 QGRQIACKYVIQAC
+30 QGKQIACKYVIQAC

-49 WFERDDLLFRPEKA
+49 WFERDDLLFRPEKCN
-63 DAVINFISK
+63 AVISFISK

-84 FLLLHYQ
+84 FLLLPYQ

-106 PETRVTRKLYVE
+106 PEKRVTRKIYIE

-126 AFLSAISLYCLLET
+126 AFLSAISLFCLLET

-168 IDPKAKFFERYRDSI
+168 IEPKGKFFERYRDSI

-314 VTNAQNNTSLLTGV
+314 VQNAQNNTSLLTGV
-328 LTKNFNKWMD
+328 LTKNFNQWVD
-338 VQDIWITHDELLAC
+338 SQDTWITHDELLAC

-367 CTVGVDLASVS
+367 CTVGIDLAAVS
-378 DLTAVSAHVFHK
+378 DLCAVSALVYK
-390 EKHYFKTWYFI
+390 DEKYYFKTWYFI
-401 PETCLNPSNSNCEL
+401 PESCLNPSNSNCEL

-423 YAIITNGNVTDY
+423 FTHCTGGNCTDY
-435 DNILELLG
+435 DYILDLLG
-443 NFPLVISSIAYD
+443 NKFPLTISSIAYD
-455 QWNATQFVI
+455 QYNATQFVI
-464 QGQSQFGLNF
+464 QGQALFGLNYEPF
-474 ETYSQSIFNF
+474 SQSIFNF

-499 VVLDNNPIT
+499 VVLDYNPIT
-508 RWCFSNCVLKH
+508 FWNFSNCSLKE
-519 EPSCDNVKPIKSG
+519 EPSCGNVKPIKSG
-532 SGKSEKKSSQQKID
+532 SGKSEKKSGQNKID
-546 GVISIL
+546 GVIAIL
-552 QSLGRFLENPIF
+552 QALGRFLENPIF

>member
-1 MKEKSDSKCTDSLL
+1 MKEKSDSKGTDSLL
-15 NLKLQKYKE
+15 KYKQ
-24 YASDVV
+24 YALDVV
-30 QGRQIACKYVIQAC
+30 QGKQIACKYVIQAC

-49 WFERDDLLFRPEKA
+49 WFDRPDFIFRPEKA

-84 FLLLHYQ
+84 FILLPYQ

-101 YYKND
+101 YYKDD

-140 PAAECY
+140 PAAEVY

-168 IDPKAKFFERYRDSI
+168 IDPKGKFFERYRDSI

-203 GYSPSFFVLDEA
+203 GYSPSLFVLDEA

-251 YLFCYE
+251 FLFCYE
-257 YRQTCLEI
+257 YRQTCTEI
-265 LSGLKSDDSQFI
+265 LSGLKSDDSQFV

-292 ECWIKSNPS
+292 ECWVKSNPS

-328 LTKNFNKWMD
+328 LTKNFNKWVD
-338 VQDIWITHDELLAC
+338 SQDTWITHDELLAC
-352 SKSFELSDFNPDEDL
+352 SESFELSKFNPDEDL

-378 DLTAVSAHVFHK
+378 DLTAVSAHVYHN

-401 PETCLNPSNSNCEL
+401 PESCLNPSNSNCEL

-435 DNILELLG
+435 DAILELLG
-443 NFPLVISSIAYD
+443 NFPLTISNIAYD

-464 QGQSQFGLNF
+464 SGQSLFGLPF
-474 ETYSQSIFNF
+474 EPYSQSIFNF

-546 GVISIL
+546 GVISLL
-552 QSLGRFLENPIF
+552 QSLGKFLENPIF

>member
-1 MKEKSDSKCTDSLL
+1 MKEKSDNRATDSLL
-15 NLKLQKYKE
+15 KYKQ
-24 YASDVV
+24 YALDVV
-30 QGRQIACKYVIQAC
+30 QHKQIACKYVIQAC

-84 FLLLHYQ
+84 FILLQYQ

-101 YYKND
+101 YYKD
-106 PETRVTRKLYVE
+106 DKEKRVTSKIYIE
-118 LSRKQGKT
+118 LARKQGKT

-168 IDPKAKFFERYRDSI
+168 IDPKGKFFERYRDSI
-183 RFNATKSKI
+183 KFNATKSKI

-215 HEQPDSKAWDVMIS
+215 HEQVDSKAWDVMIS
-229 GQGARYNDN
+229 GQGARFNDN

-251 YLFCYE
+251 YAFCYE
-257 YRQTCLEI
+257 YRSTCLDV
-265 LSGLKSDDSQFI
+265 LAGLKSSDSQFI

-301 LGVTVSK
+301 LGITVSK

-314 VTNAQNNTSLLTGV
+314 VKNAQNNTSLLTGV
-328 LTKNFNKWMD
+328 LTKNFNQWVD
-338 VQDIWITHDELLAC
+338 SQDTWITHDELLAC
-352 SKSFELSDFNPDEDL
+352 SESFDLSMFDSDETL
-367 CTVGVDLASVS
+367 CTLGVDLAAVS
-378 DLTAVSAHVFHK
+378 DLTAVSALVYHDDK
-390 EKHYFKTWYFI
+390 YYFKTWYFI
-401 PETCLNPSNSNCEL
+401 PESCLNPNNSNCEL

-423 YAIITNGNVTDY
+423 YLIVTNGNVTDY
-435 DNILELLG
+435 DYILQLLSD
-443 NFPLVISSIAYD
+443 FPLTISSIAYD

-464 QGQSQFGLNF
+464 SGQSLFGLNF
-474 ETYSQSIFNF
+474 EPYAQSIFNF

-499 VVLDNNPIT
+499 VVLDYNPIT
-508 RWCFSNCVLKH
+508 LWCFSNCVLKH

-532 SGKSEKKSSQQKID
+532 SGKSENKSGKID

-552 QSLGRFLENPIF
+552 ESLGRALEKPQF

>member
-1 MKEKSDSKCTDSLL
+1 MKEKSDNRGNLDSLL
-15 NLKLQKYKE
+15 NLKKYKQ
-24 YASDVV
+24 YALDVV
-30 QGRQIACKYVIQAC
+30 EGRQIACKYVIQAC
-44 ERYLS
+44 NRYLS

-84 FLLLHYQ
+84 FILLPYQ

-101 YYKND
+101 YYKD
-106 PETRVTRKLYVE
+106 DKERRVTRKIYIE
-118 LSRKQGKT
+118 LARKQGKT
-126 AFLSAISLYCLLET
+126 AFLSSIALFSLLET

-168 IDPKAKFFERYRDSI
+168 IDPKGKFFERYRDSI

-251 YLFCYE
+251 FLFCFE
-257 YRQTCLEI
+257 YRQTCTEI
-265 LSGLKSDDSQFI
+265 LSGLKIDDSQFI

-292 ECWIKSNPS
+292 TCWIKSNPS
-301 LGVTVSK
+301 LGITVSK

-328 LTKNFNKWMD
+328 LTKNFNQWVD
-338 VQDIWITHDELLAC
+338 SQDTWITHDELLAC

-367 CTVGVDLASVS
+367 CTVGVDLAAVS
-378 DLTAVSAHVFHK
+378 DLCAVSALVYK
-390 EKHYFKTWYFI
+390 DDKYYFKTWYFL

-423 YAIITNGNVTDY
+423 YLIVTNGNVTDY

-443 NFPLVISSIAYD
+443 NFPLTISSIAYD

-464 QGQSQFGLNF
+464 SGQSLFGLPF
-474 ETYSQSIFNF
+474 EPYSQSIFNF

-499 VVLDNNPIT
+499 VVLDNSPIT

-546 GVISIL
+546 GVISLL
-552 QSLGRFLENPIF
+552 QSLGRFLENPIL

>member
-1 MKEKSDSKCTDSLL
+1 MKEKSDNRATDFLL
-15 NLKLQKYKE
+15 NLKKYKD
-24 YASDVV
+24 YALDVV
-30 QGRQIACKYVIQAC
+30 QGTQIACKYVIQAC

-49 WFERDDLLFRPEKA
+49 WFDRPDFIFRPEKA

-84 FLLLHYQ
+84 FILLPYQ

-101 YYKND
+101 YYKDD

-140 PAAECY
+140 PAAEVY

-168 IDPKAKFFERYRDSI
+168 IDPKGKFFERYRDSI

-203 GYSPSFFVLDEA
+203 GYSPSLFVLDEA

-251 YLFCYE
+251 FLFCYE
-257 YRQTCLEI
+257 YRQTCTEI
-265 LSGLKSDDSQFI
+265 LSGLKSDVSQFV

-292 ECWIKSNPS
+292 SCWIKSNPS

-328 LTKNFNKWMD
+328 LTKNFNKWVD
-338 VQDIWITHDELLAC
+338 SQDTWITHDELLAC
-352 SKSFELSDFNPDEDL
+352 SESFELSKFNPDEDL

-378 DLTAVSAHVFHK
+378 DLTAVSAHVYHN

-401 PETCLNPSNSNCEL
+401 PESCLNPSNSNCEL

-423 YAIITNGNVTDY
+423 YLHVTNGNVTDY
-435 DNILELLG
+435 DYILDLLG
-443 NFPLVISSIAYD
+443 NKFPLTISSIAYD
-455 QWNATQFVI
+455 QYNATQFVI
-464 QGQSQFGLNF
+464 QGQSQFGLNY
-474 ETYSQSIFNF
+474 EPYSQSIFNF

-499 VVLDNNPIT
+499 VVLDYNPIT
-508 RWCFSNCVLKH
+508 LWNFENCVLKH
-519 EPSCDNVKPIKSG
+519 EPTCDNVKPIKSG
-532 SGKSEKKSSQQKID
+532 SGKSEKKSGQNKID

-552 QSLGRFLENPIF
+552 QSLGRFLENPIL

>member
-1 MKEKSDSKCTDSLL
+1 MKEKSDNRATDSLQY
-15 NLKLQKYKE
+15 QKYKE
-24 YASDVV
+24 YALDVV
-30 QGRQIACKYVIQAC
+30 QHKQIACKYVIQAC

-84 FLLLHYQ
+84 FLLLPYQ

-106 PETRVTRKLYVE
+106 PEKRVTKRLYIE

-126 AFLSAISLYCLLET
+126 ALLSSISLFCLLET

-146 MVANNAKQAKICFDM
+146 VVANNAKQAKICFDM
-161 SSNFLSS
+161 ASNFLSS
-168 IDPKAKFFERYRDSI
+168 IDPKGKFFERYRDSI

-192 QVLSNNSSGND
+192 QVLSGNSSGND
-203 GYSPSFFVLDEA
+203 GFSPSFYVLDEA
-215 HEQPDSKAWDVMIS
+215 HEQPDSRAWDVLIS

-265 LSGLKSDDSQFI
+265 LSGLKTDDSQFI

-314 VTNAQNNTSLLTGV
+314 VKNAQNNTSLLTGV
-328 LTKNFNKWMD
+328 LTKNFNLWCDSMD
-338 VQDIWITHDELLAC
+338 TWITHDELLAC

-367 CTVGVDLASVS
+367 CTVGIDLASVS
-378 DLTAVSAHVFHK
+378 DLCAVSALVHK
-390 EKHYFKTWYFI
+390 DDLYYFKTWYFL
-401 PETCLNPSNSNCEL
+401 PESALNPNNSNCEL

-423 YAIITNGNVTDY
+423 YLNCTGGNVTDY
-435 DNILELLG
+435 DKILQLLG
-443 NFPLVISSIAYD
+443 NFPLTISSIAYD
-455 QWNATQFVI
+455 QYNATQFVI
-464 QGQSQFGLNF
+464 SGQALFGLNYEPF
-474 ETYSQSIFNF
+474 SQSIFNF

-490 FERLLKSGK
+490 FERLLRMGK
-499 VVLDNNPIT
+499 VVLDYNPIT
-508 RWCFSNCVLKH
+508 FWNFSNCSLKE
-519 EPSCDNVKPIKSG
+519 EPSCGNVKPIKSG
-532 SGKSEKKSSQQKID
+532 SGKSEKKSGQNKID
-546 GVISIL
+546 GVIAIL
-552 QSLGRFLENPIF
+552 QSLGRFLEQPQF

>member
-1 MKEKSDSKCTDSLL
+1 MKEKNDNRATDSLL
-15 NLKLQKYKE
+15 KYKQ
-24 YASDVV
+24 YALDVV
-30 QGRQIACKYVIQAC
+30 QGKQIACKYVIQAC

-49 WFERDDLLFRPEKA
+49 WFDRPDKFIFRPEKA

-84 FLLLHYQ
+84 FILLPYQ

-101 YYKND
+101 YYKD
-106 PETRVTRKLYVE
+106 DKEKRVTSKIYVE

-126 AFLSAISLYCLLET
+126 CFLSAISLYCLLET

-168 IDPKAKFFERYRDSI
+168 IDPKGKFFERYRDSI
-183 RFNATKSKI
+183 KFNATKSKI

-215 HEQPDSKAWDVMIS
+215 HEQVDSKAWDVMIS
-229 GQGARYNDN
+229 GQGARFNDN

-251 YLFCYE
+251 YAFCYE
-257 YRQTCLEI
+257 YRTTCLDI
-265 LSGLKSDDSQFI
+265 LAGLKSDDSQFI

-301 LGVTVSK
+301 LGITVSK

-314 VTNAQNNTSLLTGV
+314 VKNAQNNTSLLTGV
-328 LTKNFNKWMD
+328 LTKNFNQWVD
-338 VQDIWITHDELLAC
+338 SQDTWITHDELLAC
-352 SKSFELSDFNPDEDL
+352 SKSFDLSMFDSDETL
-367 CTVGVDLASVS
+367 CTLGVDLAAVS
-378 DLTAVSAHVFHK
+378 DLTAVSALVYHDDK
-390 EKHYFKTWYFI
+390 YYFKTWYFI

-415 YRRWKREG
+415 YRRWKRENF
-423 YAIITNGNVTDY
+423 IITTGGNCTDY
-435 DNILELLG
+435 DYILQLLG
-443 NFPLVISSIAYD
+443 DFPLTISSIAYD

-464 QGQSQFGLNF
+464 SGQSLFGLPF
-474 ETYSQSIFNF
+474 EPYAQSIFNF

-499 VVLDNNPIT
+499 VVLDYNPIT
-508 RWCFSNCVLKH
+508 LWCFSNCVLKH

-532 SGKSEKKSSQQKID
+532 SGKSENKSGKID

-552 QSLGRFLENPIF
+552 ESLGRFLENPPL

>member
-1 MKEKSDSKCTDSLL
+1 MKEKSDNRGNLDSLL
-15 NLKLQKYKE
+15 NLKKYKQ
-24 YASDVV
+24 YALDVV
-30 QGRQIACKYVIQAC
+30 EGRQIACKYVIQAC

-49 WFERDDLLFRPEKA
+49 WFYRDDFIFRPEKA

-84 FLLLHYQ
+84 FILLPYQ

-101 YYKND
+101 YYKDN

-126 AFLSAISLYCLLET
+126 SFLSSISLFSLLET
-140 PAAECY
+140 PSAEVY

-168 IDPKAKFFERYRDSI
+168 IDPKGKFFERYRDSI

-251 YLFCYE
+251 FLFCYE
-257 YRQTCLEI
+257 YRATCLEI

-314 VTNAQNNTSLLTGV
+314 VQNAQNNTSLLTGV
-328 LTKNFNKWMD
+328 LTKNFNQWVDAM
-338 VQDIWITHDELLAC
+338 DIWIKHDELLAC

-378 DLTAVSAHVFHK
+378 DLTAVSALVYK
-390 EKHYFKTWYFI
+390 DDKYYFKTWYFL
-401 PETCLNPSNSNCEL
+401 PESCLNPSNSNCEL

-423 YAIITNGNVTDY
+423 YLIVTNGNVTDY
-435 DNILELLG
+435 DYILQLLG
-443 NFPLVISSIAYD
+443 DFPLTISSIAYD

-464 QGQSQFGLNF
+464 SGQTLGLNF
-474 ETYSQSIFNF
+474 EPYSQSIFNF

-499 VVLDNNPIT
+499 VVLDANPIT
-508 RWCFSNCVLKH
+508 RWCFQNCTLKY

-552 QSLGRFLENPIF
+552 ESLGRFLENPIF

>member
-1 MKEKSDSKCTDSLL
+1 MKEKSENRATADYLL
-15 NLKLQKYKE
+15 KYKQ
-24 YASDVV
+24 YSLDVV

-49 WFERDDLLFRPEKA
+49 WFDRPDFIFRPEKA

-84 FLLLHYQ
+84 FILLPYQ

-101 YYKND
+101 YYKDD

-126 AFLSAISLYCLLET
+126 AISLYCLLET
-140 PAAECY
+140 PAAEVY

-168 IDPKAKFFERYRDSI
+168 IDPKGKFFERYRDSI

-203 GYSPSFFVLDEA
+203 GYSASFYVLDEA

-251 YLFCYE
+251 FLFCYE
-257 YRQTCLEI
+257 YRATCLEI

-314 VTNAQNNTSLLTGV
+314 VVNAQNNTSLLTGV
-328 LTKNFNKWMD
+328 LTKNFNQWVDSMN
-338 VQDIWITHDELLAC
+338 VWLTHDEILNVSCDISLDH
-352 SKSFELSDFNPDEDL
+352 FDPDN
-367 CTVGVDLASVS
+367 TIIWAGVDLAATS
-378 DLTAVSAHVFHK
+378 DLTSLSLMIVQDDIY
-390 EKHYFKTWYFI
+390 YFKSWPFL
-401 PETCLNPSNSNCEL
+401 PESALQQNVNAEFYKKMARNHHL
-415 YRRWKREG
+415 I
-423 YAIITNGNVTDY
+423 ATNGNVTDY
-435 DNILELLG
+435 SEVTKVLLQ
-443 NFPLVISSIAYD
+443 IAERFTIGGVFYD
-455 QWNATQFVI
+455 SWNATQWAI
-464 QGQSQFGLNF
+464 DCTAQGLPL
-474 ETYSQSIFNF
+474 TPISQSLGSF
-484 NRPTRE
+484 NRCTKE
-490 FERLLKSGK
+490 FERLVKMGNCRI
-499 VVLDNNPIT
+499 DNNPIT
-508 RWCFSNCVLKH
+508 RWCF
-519 EPSCDNVKPIKSG
+519 DNVELKFDHNENCKPVKKGDAKSG
-532 SGKSEKKSSQQKID
+532 KGKID
-546 GVISIL
+546 IVISML
-552 QSLGRFLENPIF
+552 SCLNGYLLEPQF

>member
-1 MKEKSDSKCTDSLL
+1 MKEKSENRATADYLL
-15 NLKLQKYKE
+15 KYKQ
-24 YASDVV
+24 YSLDVV

-49 WFERDDLLFRPEKA
+49 WFDRPDFIFRPEKA

-84 FLLLHYQ
+84 FILLPYQ

-101 YYKND
+101 YYKDD

-126 AFLSAISLYCLLET
+126 CFLSAISLYCLLET
-140 PAAECY
+140 PAAEVY

-168 IDPKAKFFERYRDSI
+168 IDPKGKFFERYRDSI

-203 GYSPSFFVLDEA
+203 GYSASFYVLDEA

-251 YLFCYE
+251 FLFCYE
-257 YRQTCLEI
+257 YRATCLEI

-314 VTNAQNNTSLLTGV
+314 VVNVQNNTSLLTGV
-328 LTKNFNKWMD
+328 LTKNFNQWVDSMN
-338 VQDIWITHDELLAC
+338 VWLTHDEILNVSCDISLDQ
-352 SKSFELSDFNPDEDL
+352 FDPDN
-367 CTVGVDLASVS
+367 TIIWAGVDLAATS
-378 DLTAVSAHVFHK
+378 DLTSLSLMIVQDDIY
-390 EKHYFKTWYFI
+390 YFKSWPFL
-401 PETCLNPSNSNCEL
+401 PESALQQNVNAEFYKKMARNHHL
-415 YRRWKREG
+415 I
-423 YAIITNGNVTDY
+423 ATNGNVTDY
-435 DNILELLG
+435 SEVTKVLLQ
-443 NFPLVISSIAYD
+443 IAERFTIGGVFYD
-455 QWNATQFVI
+455 SWNATQWAI
-464 QGQSQFGLNF
+464 DCTAQGLPL
-474 ETYSQSIFNF
+474 TPISQSLGSF
-484 NRPTRE
+484 NRCTKE
-490 FERLLKSGK
+490 FERLVKMGNCRI
-499 VVLDNNPIT
+499 DNNPIT
-508 RWCFSNCVLKH
+508 RWCF
-519 EPSCDNVKPIKSG
+519 DNVELKFDHNENCKPVKKGDAKSG
-532 SGKSEKKSSQQKID
+532 KGKID
-546 GVISIL
+546 IVISML
-552 QSLGRFLENPIF
+552 SCLNGYLLEPQF

>member
-1 MKEKSDSKCTDSLL
+1 MKEKSDSKGTDSLL
-15 NLKLQKYKE
+15 KYKQ
-24 YASDVV
+24 YALDVV
-30 QGRQIACKYVIQAC
+30 QHKQIACKYVIQAC

-49 WFERDDLLFRPEKA
+49 WFDKPDKFIFRPDKCN
-63 DAVINFISK
+63 AVISFISK

-84 FLLLHYQ
+84 FLLLPYQ

-101 YYKND
+101 YYKSD
-106 PETRVTRKLYVE
+106 PEKRVTKRLYIE

-126 AFLSAISLYCLLET
+126 AYLSAISLFCLLET

-168 IDPKAKFFERYRDSI
+168 IDPKGKFFERYRDSI

-265 LSGLKSDDSQFI
+265 LSGLKTDDSQFI

-283 EEDDIFNDE
+283 EDDDIFNNE
-292 ECWIKSNPS
+292 QCWEKSNPS

-314 VTNAQNNTSLLTGV
+314 VKNAQNNTSLLTGV
-328 LTKNFNKWMD
+328 LTKNFNQWVD
-338 VQDIWITHDELLAC
+338 SQDTWITHDELLAC

-367 CTVGVDLASVS
+367 CTVGIDLGSVS
-378 DLTAVSAHVFHK
+378 DLTSVSTLVYK
-390 EKHYFKTWYFI
+390 GNKYYFKSWAFV
-401 PETCLNPSNSNCEL
+401 PESCLNPSNSNCEL

-423 YAIITNGNVTDY
+423 YLHVTNGNVTDY
-435 DNILELLG
+435 DYILKLLSEI
-443 NFPLVISSIAYD
+443 PLTISSIAYD
-455 QWNATQFVI
+455 PYNATQFVI
-464 QGQSQFGLNF
+464 SGQTLGFNF
-474 ETYSQSIFNF
+474 EPYSQSIFNF

-499 VVLDNNPIT
+499 VVLDYNPIT
-508 RWCFSNCVLKH
+508 LWCFGNCVLKH
-519 EPSCDNVKPIKSG
+519 EPTCDNVKPIKSG
-532 SGKSEKKSSQQKID
+532 SGKSEKKSGQNKVD
-546 GVISIL
+546 LVISLL
-552 QSLGRFLENPIF
+552 QSLGRFLENPIL

>member
-1 MKEKSDSKCTDSLL
+1 MKEKSDSKGTNSLQY
-15 NLKLQKYKE
+15 QKYKE
-24 YASDVV
+24 YALDVV
-30 QGRQIACKYVIQAC
+30 QGKQIACKYVIQAC

-84 FLLLHYQ
+84 FLLLPYQ

-101 YYKND
+101 YYKD
-106 PETRVTRKLYVE
+106 DKETRVTRKLYVE

-126 AFLSAISLYCLLET
+126 AFLSAISLFCLLET

-146 MVANNAKQAKICFDM
+146 MIASNFKQSQICFTM
-161 SSNFLSS
+161 SSNFISS
-168 IDPKAKFFERYRDSI
+168 IDPNGKFFERYRDSI

-192 QVLSNNSSGND
+192 QVLSNNSNGHD
-203 GYSPSFFVLDEA
+203 GYSPSMFVLDEG
-215 HEQPDSKAWDVMIS
+215 HTQVDSKAWDVMIS

-238 CLAAIITTAGFNK
+238 CLAAIITTAGYNK
-251 YLFCYE
+251 YLFCFE

-265 LSGLKSDDSQFI
+265 LSGLKSDDGQFI

-328 LTKNFNKWMD
+328 LTKNFNKWVD
-338 VQDIWITHDELLAC
+338 AQDTWITHNELLAC

-367 CTVGVDLASVS
+367 CTVGIDLASVS
-378 DLTAVSAHVFHK
+378 DLCAVSALVYK
-390 EKHYFKTWYFI
+390 DEKYYFKSWAFV
-401 PETCLNPSNSNCEL
+401 PESCLNPSNSNCEL

-423 YAIITNGNVTDY
+423 YLQVTNGNVTDY
-435 DNILELLG
+435 DYILDLLG
-443 NFPLVISSIAYD
+443 NKFPLTISSIAYD
-455 QWNATQFVI
+455 QYNATQFVI

-474 ETYSQSIFNF
+474 EPYSQSIFNF

-499 VVLDNNPIT
+499 VVLDYNPIT
-508 RWCFSNCVLKH
+508 LWCFSNCVLKH

-532 SGKSEKKSSQQKID
+532 SGKSEKKSGQNKVD
-546 GVISIL
+546 LVISLL
-552 QSLGRFLENPIF
+552 QSLGRFLEQPQF

>member
-1 MKEKSDSKCTDSLL
+1 MHFD
-15 NLKLQKYKE
+15 
-24 YASDVV
+24 
-30 QGRQIACKYVIQAC
+30 
-44 ERYLS
+44 
-49 WFERDDLLFRPEKA
+49 FESTP
-63 DAVINFISK
+63 
-72 LKHYS
+72 
-77 GRFNRKP
+77 
-84 FLLLHYQ
+84 YQ

-101 YYKND
+101 YYKD
-106 PETRVTRKLYVE
+106 EPETRVTRKIYVE

-126 AFLSAISLYCLLET
+126 SFLSSISLFSLLET

-161 SSNFLSS
+161 ASNFLSS
-168 IDPKAKFFERYRDSI
+168 IDPKGKFFERYRDSI

-215 HEQPDSKAWDVMIS
+215 HEQPDSRAWDVLIS

-257 YRQTCLEI
+257 YRSTCVEI
-265 LSGLKSDDSQFI
+265 LAGLKSDDGQFI

-283 EEDDIFNDE
+283 EDDDIFNDE
-292 ECWIKSNPS
+292 SCWVKSNPS

-328 LTKNFNKWMD
+328 LTKNFNLWCDSMD
-338 VQDIWITHDELLAC
+338 TWITHDELLAC

-367 CTVGVDLASVS
+367 CTVGIDLAAVS
-378 DLTAVSAHVFHK
+378 DLCAVSALVYK
-390 EKHYFKTWYFI
+390 DEKYYFKTWYFI
-401 PETCLNPSNSNCEL
+401 PESCLNPSNSNCEL

-423 YAIITNGNVTDY
+423 FIHCTGGNCTDY
-435 DNILELLG
+435 DYILDLLG
-443 NFPLVISSIAYD
+443 NKFPLTISSIAYD
-455 QWNATQFVI
+455 QYNATQFVI
-464 QGQSQFGLNF
+464 QGQALFGLNYEPF
-474 ETYSQSIFNF
+474 SQSIFNF

-499 VVLDNNPIT
+499 VVLDYNPIT
-508 RWCFSNCVLKH
+508 FWNFNNCSLKE
-519 EPSCDNVKPIKSG
+519 EPSCGNVKPIKSG
-532 SGKSEKKSSQQKID
+532 SGKSEKKSGQNKID
-546 GVISIL
+546 GVIAIL
-552 QSLGRFLENPIF
+552 QALGRFLENPIF

>member
-1 MKEKSDSKCTDSLL
+1 MKEKSDNRGNLDSLL
-15 NLKLQKYKE
+15 KYKQ
-24 YASDVV
+24 YALDVV
-30 QGRQIACKYVIQAC
+30 QHKQIACKYVIQAC

-49 WFERDDLLFRPEKA
+49 WFDRPDFIFRPEKA

-84 FLLLHYQ
+84 FILLPYQ

-101 YYKND
+101 YYKDD
-106 PETRVTRKLYVE
+106 PETRVTRRLYVE

-126 AFLSAISLYCLLET
+126 GFLSAISLFCLLET

-168 IDPKAKFFERYRDSI
+168 IDPKGKFFERYRDSI

-257 YRQTCLEI
+257 YRQTCTEI
-265 LSGLKSDDSQFI
+265 LSGLKADDSQFI

-328 LTKNFNKWMD
+328 LTKNFNQWVD
-338 VQDIWITHDELLAC
+338 SQDTWITHDELLAC
-352 SKSFELSDFNPDEDL
+352 SESFELSDFNADDTL

-378 DLTAVSAHVFHK
+378 DLTAVSAHVYHN

-423 YAIITNGNVTDY
+423 YIQCTGGNCTDY
-435 DNILELLG
+435 DYILKLLCDL
-443 NFPLVISSIAYD
+443 PLAITSIGYD
-455 QWNATQFVI
+455 QYNATQFVI
-464 QGQSQFGLNF
+464 SGQALGLNF
-474 ETYSQSIFNF
+474 EIQSQSIFSF
-484 NRPTRE
+484 NKPTRE
-490 FERLLKSGK
+490 FERLLKMGK

-532 SGKSEKKSSQQKID
+532 SGKSEKKSGQNKID
-546 GVISIL
+546 GVISCL
-552 QSLGRFLENPIF
+552 TALAKFLETPQF
-564 DTSI
+564 DVSL

>member
-1 MKEKSDSKCTDSLL
+1 MKEKNDNRATDSLL
-15 NLKLQKYKE
+15 KYKQ
-24 YASDVV
+24 YALDV
-30 QGRQIACKYVIQAC
+30 QSGKITANRYIKQATK
-44 ERYLS
+44 RYLD
-49 WFERDDLLFRPEKA
+49 WFERDDLIFRPEKA

-84 FLLLHYQ
+84 FILLPYQ

-101 YYKND
+101 YYKDNK
-106 PETRVTRKLYVE
+106 EKRVCSKIYIE

-126 AFLSAISLYCLLET
+126 AFLSAISLFCLLET

-168 IDPKAKFFERYRDSI
+168 IDPKGKFFERYRDSI
-183 RFNATKSKI
+183 KFNATKSKI

-215 HEQPDSKAWDVMIS
+215 HEQVDSKAWDVMIS
-229 GQGARYNDN
+229 GQGARFNDN

-251 YLFCYE
+251 YAFCYE
-257 YRQTCLEI
+257 YRTTCLDI
-265 LSGLKSDDSQFI
+265 LAGLKSDDSQFI

-283 EEDDIFNDE
+283 EDDDIFNDE

-314 VTNAQNNTSLLTGV
+314 VKNAQNNTSLLTGV
-328 LTKNFNKWMD
+328 LTKNFNKWVD
-338 VQDIWITHDELLAC
+338 TQDTWITHDELLAC
-352 SKSFELSDFNPDEDL
+352 SESFDLSMFDSDETL
-367 CTVGVDLASVS
+367 CTLGVDLAAVS
-378 DLTAVSAHVFHK
+378 DLTAVSALVYHDDK
-390 EKHYFKTWYFI
+390 YYFKTWYFI

-423 YAIITNGNVTDY
+423 YLIVTNGNVTDY
-435 DNILELLG
+435 DYILQLLG
-443 NFPLVISSIAYD
+443 DFPLTISSIAYD
-455 QWNATQFVI
+455 QYNATQFVI
-464 QGQSQFGLNF
+464 SGQSLFGLNF
-474 ETYSQSIFNF
+474 EPYAQSIFNF

-499 VVLDNNPIT
+499 VVLDYNPIT
-508 RWCFSNCVLKH
+508 LWCFSNCVLKH

-532 SGKSEKKSSQQKID
+532 SGKSENKSGKID

-552 QSLGRFLENPIF
+552 ESLGRFLENPIL

>member
-1 MKEKSDSKCTDSLL
+1 MKEKSDNRGNLDSLL
-15 NLKLQKYKE
+15 KYKQ
-24 YASDVV
+24 YALDVV

-84 FLLLHYQ
+84 FLLLPYQ

-101 YYKND
+101 YYKD
-106 PETRVTRKLYVE
+106 DKEKRVTKRLYIE

-126 AFLSAISLYCLLET
+126 AFLSAISLFCLLET

-161 SSNFLSS
+161 ASNFLSS
-168 IDPKAKFFERYRDSI
+168 IDPKGKFFERYRDSI

-203 GYSPSFFVLDEA
+203 GFSPSFYVLDEA

-265 LSGLKSDDSQFI
+265 LSGLKTDDSQFI

-283 EEDDIFNDE
+283 ENDDIFNDE

-314 VTNAQNNTSLLTGV
+314 VTNAQNNTSLLNGV
-328 LTKNFNKWMD
+328 LTKIFNTWVD
-338 VQDIWITHDELLAC
+338 SQDTWITHDELLAC

-367 CTVGVDLASVS
+367 CTVGIDLASVS
-378 DLTAVSAHVFHK
+378 DLTAVSALVYK
-390 EKHYFKTWYFI
+390 GDKYYFKSWAFV

-423 YAIITNGNVTDY
+423 FLQVTSGNVTDY
-435 DNILELLG
+435 DYILKLLSEI
-443 NFPLVISSIAYD
+443 PLTISSIAYD
-455 QWNATQFVI
+455 PYNATQFVI
-464 QGQSQFGLNF
+464 SGQSLFGLNF
-474 ETYSQSIFNF
+474 EPYSQSIFNF

-499 VVLDNNPIT
+499 VVLDYNPIT
-508 RWCFSNCVLKH
+508 LWNFNNCVLKQ
-519 EPSCDNVKPIKSG
+519 EPSCGNVKPIKSG
-532 SGKSEKKSSQQKID
+532 SGKSENKSGKID
-546 GVISIL
+546 SVISIL
-552 QSLGRFLENPIF
+552 ESLGRFLENPIL